1 VLPDQSQIAD
11 VLNHSTE
18 TLGNVNHAHSAGDKT
33 TTPNNVLRFTAMA
46 PTKSLVMPSTVT
58 NVSTDQRFNAVV
70 PKVSTEIQ
78 TLGDAKH
85 AHSDGLTQE
94 ISTPVSTTTTTSMP
108 INVLNHQDV
117 ESDSSKELLP
127 NAINAKPD
135 QSQLVD
141 VPKHST
147 ETPGNVNNAHSDGDK
162 TI

>member
-1 VLPDQSQIAD
+1 
-11 VLNHSTE
+11 
-18 TLGNVNHAHSAGDKT
+18 
-33 TTPNNVLRFTAMA
+33 MA

-58 NVSTDQRFNAVV
+58 NVSTDQRFNADV
-70 PKVSTEIQ
+70 PKDSTEIQ
-78 TLGDAKH
+78 TPGDVKH
-85 AHSDGLTQE
+85 AHSDGSTLET
-94 ISTPVSTTTTTSMP
+94 STPVSTTTTTSMP
-108 INVLNHQDV
+108 TNVLKHQDV
-117 ESDSSKELLP
+117 ESDSYKELLP